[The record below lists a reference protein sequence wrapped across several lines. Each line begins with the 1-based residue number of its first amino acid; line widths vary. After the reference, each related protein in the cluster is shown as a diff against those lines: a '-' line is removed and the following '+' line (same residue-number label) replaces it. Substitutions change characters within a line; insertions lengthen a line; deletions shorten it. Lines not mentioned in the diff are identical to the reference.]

1 MVVKEI
7 EEVEIYARTT
17 ATTAAAPATKY
28 EAALALAAPVYLA
41 IGPEPVAVPFTPVAD
56 ESQADQ
62 LPVAPVPVA
71 VAGVEVLAPVESAG
85 TLVEVT
91 TPLVYE

>member
-41 IGPEPVAVPFTPVAD
+41 IGPEPVAV
-56 ESQADQ
+56 
-62 LPVAPVPVA
+62 L
-71 VAGVEVLAPVESAG
+71 
-85 TLVEVT
+85 
-91 TPLVYE
+91 

>member
-1 MVVKEI
+1 MVAKEI
-7 EEVEIYARTT
+7 EEGEIYARTT
-17 ATTAAAPATKY
+17 AATAAAPATKY

-41 IGPEPVAVPFTPVAD
+41 IGPEPVAVPLTPVAS
-56 ESQADQ
+56 EAQADQ

-71 VAGVEVLAPVESAG
+71 AAGVLAPVASAG